1 MDMKKFAFYLLA
13 IIFSASFFFAPHFA
27 EAQQQKTQKYSVT
40 GQAKVWEASYSFR
53 IRSAKKELVK
63 GYGTASKGAPEWGD
77 FKELIKVANEKD
89 LTLEL
94 FEVSQEDGK
103 EINKL
108 IIPLD
113 QIKGK
118 VYYNKAFRDVKVTL
132 KQ

>member
-1 MDMKKFAFYLLA
+1 MKKLAFYLLA
-13 IIFSASFFFAPHFA
+13 IILTTSVFFSPQFVDAK
-27 EAQQQKTQKYSVT
+27 QQKTQTYHVT
-40 GQAKVWEASYSFR
+40 GQARVWEASYSFR
-53 IRSAKKELVK
+53 IRSGKKELVR

-77 FKELIKVANEKD
+77 FEEYIKVEKKND

-94 FEVSQEDGK
+94 FEISQEDGK

-118 VYYNKAFRDVKVTL
+118 VYYNKT
-132 KQ
+132 

>member
-1 MDMKKFAFYLLA
+1 MKRYSFYLLT
-13 IIFSASFFFAPHFA
+13 IILATSFLFAPHFV
-27 EAQQQKTQKYSVT
+27 EAKQQKTQTYHVT
-40 GQAKVWEASYSFR
+40 GQARIWEASYSYR
-53 IRSAKKELVK
+53 IRSGKKELVR

-77 FKELIKVANEKD
+77 FEEIIKVEKKKN

-94 FEVSQEDGK
+94 FEISQADGK

-118 VYYNKAFRDVKVTL
+118 IYHNNAFRNVKVTL
-132 KQ
+132 Q